1 MRKAFL
7 PESLMLLLFLNLNF
21 ISPSEKIWVSEN
33 YFKCKKQ
40 LHSGCTHTKQFVPC
54 PSMFDP
60 QSPVC
65 LTIVST
71 PYHAQSRYTFL
82 ALARLKEV
90 FFGTVWLFMH
100 EHNTQCRQ
108 EVTVLRASWGCSNLS
123 AGQLRTGEEG
133 QSRIGTAPSKWAKC
147 ECARTHMNKLR
158 SSKGQCKCKLW
169 VVHFLFYLIIFFRDL
184 VNVC

>member
-7 PESLMLLLFLNLNF
+7 PESLMNLLFLKLKF
-21 ISPSEKIWVSEN
+21 ISQSENIWVSEN

-40 LHSGCTHTKQFVPC
+40 LHSGRTHTRQFVPC

-71 PYHAQSRYTFL
+71 PYHAQARYSFL

-90 FFGTVWLFMH
+90 CFGTVRLFMH
-100 EHNTQCRQ
+100 EHKHKAQCRQ
-108 EVTVLRASWGCSNLS
+108 EVTVLRPSWGCSNLS

-133 QSRIGTAPSKWAKC
+133 QSCIGTVPGK
-147 ECARTHMNKLR
+147 
-158 SSKGQCKCKLW
+158 
-169 VVHFLFYLIIFFRDL
+169 
-184 VNVC
+184 